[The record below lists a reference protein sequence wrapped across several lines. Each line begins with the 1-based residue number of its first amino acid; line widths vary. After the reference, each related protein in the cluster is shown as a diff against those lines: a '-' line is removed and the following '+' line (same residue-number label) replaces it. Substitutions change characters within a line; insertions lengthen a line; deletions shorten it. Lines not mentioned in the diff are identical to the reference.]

1 MSGIQVWDC
10 QAPIDVKARER
21 AVSAAVAMMRRGGL
35 VIIPSE
41 NCYLVAT
48 DAFSVKGTAALRRAK
63 NANPD
68 APLGLLVASP
78 QTVSGVAARVPPAAQ
93 ALMQAFW
100 PGLLTILLKPQVTLA
115 WDHPASAPV
124 AVRMPIHPLTLA
136 LCQRLGP
143 MVASVATLNGD
154 APTTAAQAQEALSS
168 EISGVCD
175 VGLLGDQAWSKSED
189 HELSSTVVDVR
200 TRVPRIVRIG
210 AVARERVETV
220 LSPWMGD
227 TVTDGSQ
234 INDPQGQ

>member
-1 MSGIQVWDC
+1 VSDPQIWNC
-10 QAPIDVKARER
+10 NATINVKDREH

-35 VIIPSE
+35 VIVPSE

-48 DAFSVKGTAALRRAK
+48 DAFSVKGTTALRRAK
-63 NANPD
+63 NADPD
-68 APLGLLVASP
+68 APLGLIVASSE
-78 QTVSGVAARVPPAAQ
+78 TVSGVAARVPPAAQ

-100 PGLLTILLKPQVTLA
+100 PGLVTILLKPQVTLA
-115 WDHPASAPV
+115 WDHPPAAPV
-124 AVRMPIHPLTLA
+124 AVRMPIHPFTLA

-143 MVASVATLNGD
+143 MVASVATVGGD
-154 APTTAAQAQEALSS
+154 APTTATQALEALGG

-175 VGLLGDQAWSKSED
+175 VGELGGEAWSPGED

-227 TVTDGSQ
+227 TVADEA
-234 INDPQGQ
+234 